1 MLRSFRRRLARRLG
15 EQILRLSGEEVHYR
29 TERTGVLTVELSPL
43 VTEVRLKIDRLEPR
57 RLRFTM
63 AEAAAF
69 RKRTGISVFTG
80 KGTPNDEGLDVYA
93 LEEEQFLELLAVCC
107 FADDPTVTPEQLAPH
122 LHGKNLVDALA
133 AVGTVVGDFHPDMTE
148 DVLENPLL
156 ANALVHLMRRSTGR
170 SPRRHSASPR
180 SSSGASPPG

>member
-1 MLRSFRRRLARRLG
+1 MIRWLRNLAGWLG
-15 EQILRLSGEEVHYR
+15 RWFFRLSGEEVRYR
-29 TERTGVLTVELSPL
+29 VGRTGVLTAELSPL
-43 VTEVRLKIDRLEPR
+43 VTEVRLRIDRTEPR
-57 RLRFTM
+57 TLRFTL
-63 AEAAAF
+63 AESAAF

-80 KGTPNDEGLDVYA
+80 KGTPGDEGLDIYA

-122 LHGKNLVDALA
+122 LHGQNLVDALA

-170 SPRRHSASPR
+170 SPRRRSASPK

>member
-1 MLRSFRRRLARRLG
+1 MRRWLRNLAGRLG
-15 EQILRLSGEEVHYR
+15 RILSRLSGEEVHFR
-29 TERTGVLTVELSPL
+29 VDRKGVLTAELSPL
-43 VTEVRLKIDRLEPR
+43 VTEVRLKIDRERPR

-80 KGTPNDEGLDVYA
+80 KGTPNDEGLDVCA

-122 LHGKNLVDALA
+122 LHGMNLVDALA

-156 ANALVHLMRRSTGR
+156 ANALIHLMRRSTGR
-170 SPRRHSASPR
+170 SPHRRSASPK
-180 SSSGASPPG
+180 SSSGASPPA